1 MSLAPSLLG
10 DQLAHERRSRLP
22 VHLVMLTNFIPP
34 YRLPVYEELA
44 GRVEKLTILLSTPME
59 PNRNWQAEWGSLD
72 VRVQRTLTIHRPW
85 RHASGFTDTLHIH
98 VPIDTNAQLK
108 KLQPDVILSAELG
121 TRSLFSTLYATR
133 RRKTPLVLWLT
144 LSDHT
149 EQGRGRMRHALRR
162 WLLARADAV
171 VVNGGSGA
179 RYVKRFAVDER
190 RIHRVPYTALPDVF
204 DSVAETRPAR
214 VAHRLLYVGQLIER
228 KGLGPFIQALAVWA
242 ASNPNRDVAFDL
254 VGSGPL
260 REPLEAIAV
269 PANLAVRFLGE
280 VDYGNLAAAYA
291 EAGIFAFPTLA
302 DEWGLV
308 VNEAMSAG
316 MPVLG
321 SVYSQAVEELCRD
334 GENGWTFRP
343 DSQSE
348 MIAAIDRALTT
359 SPEQLDSMRANARAS
374 VAHLTPQFAIDE
386 LMHAIEFA
394 HHRRGGMQ

>member
-1 MSLAPSLLG
+1 M
-10 DQLAHERRSRLP
+10 R
-22 VHLVMLTNFIPP
+22 
-34 YRLPVYEELA
+34 
-44 GRVEKLTILLSTPME
+44 
-59 PNRNWQAEWGSLD
+59 
-72 VRVQRTLTIHRPW
+72 RPW

-98 VPIDTNAQLK
+98 LPIDTLAQLK

-133 RRKTPLVLWLT
+133 RSKTPLVLWLT

-149 EQGRGRMRHALRR
+149 EQGRGRLRHALRR
-162 WLLARADAV
+162 WLLGRADAV

-179 RYVKRFAVDER
+179 RYVKRFGIDER
-190 RIHRVPYTALPDVF
+190 RIYGVPYTALPDVF

-228 KGLGPFIQALAVWA
+228 KGLRPFIQALAVWA
-242 ASNPNRDVAFDL
+242 ASHPKRDVEFDL

-260 REPLEAIAV
+260 RSALEAIAV
-269 PANLAVRFLGE
+269 PENVSVHFLGE
-280 VDYGNLAAAYA
+280 MDYDTLRKAYA

-321 SVYSQAVEELCRD
+321 SVYSQAVEELCRNGD
-334 GENGWTFRP
+334 NGWTFRP
-343 DSQSE
+343 DNQTDVV
-348 MIAAIDRALTT
+348 AAIDRALTM
-359 SPEQLDSMRANARAS
+359 SPERLDSMRGCARAS
-374 VAHLTPQFAIDE
+374 VAHLTP
-386 LMHAIEFA
+386 EFA
-394 HHRRGGMQ
+394 VDRLTQALEFAYHRRGVVR